1 MGKLFYIDVYD
12 WKEIVEFQYNQN
24 IYYKNDKCFN
34 KRNIKFTFSAALNS
48 TDIQV
53 GVKDGNIQVI
63 L

>member
-1 MGKLFYIDVYD
+1 M
-12 WKEIVEFQYNQN
+12 
-24 IYYKNDKCFN
+24 IYYKKDKCFN